1 MKNYYI
7 EKMEQLEN
15 EYQGKFKRIIDD
27 LKVGVEQATKLREDF
42 KKKELNYY
50 LEEAKNQTREIK
62 ADYIEKCQSILK
74 ENMPVPNATKYS
86 ELDLRLLKLNMLANA
101 NKDNINKLKDILNEE
116 DFNINKGQLM
126 EIALLKS
133 DNDLLREVANIKK
146 VDVEF
151 IKGQAQ
157 AQVYRIK
164 MNENF
169 IPGADVGTKALINK
183 TYINDYLQSVVNATI
198 SENSFS
204 SSKEYSEVPK
214 NEATGDFF
222 N

>member
-7 EKMEQLEN
+7 EKMSELESK
-15 EYQGKFKRIIDD
+15 YQGKFKRIIDD
-27 LKVGVEQATKLREDF
+27 LKVGVKETKRLREDLR
-42 KKKELNYY
+42 KEELNY
-50 LEEAKNQTREIK
+50 LLLEAKKQTREIK
-62 ADYIEKCQSILK
+62 NDYIEKCQSILK

-86 ELDLRLLKLNMLANA
+86 ELDLRLLKLNMLANTD
-101 NKDNINKLKDILNEE
+101 KDNINNLEDILNEE

-133 DNDLLREVANIKK
+133 DNELLKEVTNIKK
-146 VDVEF
+146 ADPEF

-157 AQVYRIK
+157 AQVYKIK

-169 IPGADVGTKALINK
+169 VPGADVGTKALISK
-183 TYINDYLQSVVNATI
+183 TYIDDYLQNVVNEIT
-198 SENSFS
+198 SENSFAS
-204 SSKEYSEVPK
+204 PKEYSEVPK
-214 NEATGDFF
+214 KEATADFF

>member
-7 EKMEQLEN
+7 EKMEQLESK
-15 EYQGKFKRIIDD
+15 YQGKFKRIIDD
-27 LKVGVEQATKLREDF
+27 LKVGAKETTRFKEDIR
-42 KKKELNYY
+42 KKELNY
-50 LEEAKNQTREIK
+50 LLLEAKKQTREIK
-62 ADYIEKCQSILK
+62 TDYVEKCQSILK
-74 ENMPVPNATKYS
+74 EDMPIPNATKYS
-86 ELDLRLLKLNMLANA
+86 ELDLRLLKLNMLANE
-101 NKDNINKLKDILNEE
+101 NKDNIDKLKDILNEE
-116 DFNINKGQLM
+116 DFYINKGQLM

-133 DNDLLREVANIKK
+133 DDDLLREVTNIKK

-157 AQVYRIK
+157 AKVYKIK

-183 TYINDYLQSVVNATI
+183 TYINDYLQNVVNATI

-204 SSKEYSEVPK
+204 SSNGNIEIPK
-214 NEATGDFF
+214 NEDTGNFF
-222 N
+222 S